1 MINDITYKTML
12 VIYLKETF
20 INEFEDNNTETDIDN
35 NSEGKNDISI
45 IRIDGKDFVYP
56 YDTIEYSI
64 NFPEEN
70 GK

>member
-20 INEFEDNNTETDIDN
+20 INEFEDNNTETGIDN
-35 NSEGKNDISI
+35 NNEGKNDIPI

-64 NFPEEN
+64 NFSEED

>member
-20 INEFEDNNTETDIDN
+20 INEFEDSNTETDIDN
-35 NSEGKNDISI
+35 DSEGENDIPVI
-45 IRIDGKDFVYP
+45 KIKGKDFVYP
-56 YDTIEYSI
+56 YDTVEYLI
-64 NFPEEN
+64 NFSEED